1 MVSLAKNII
10 MQKYRAVI
18 IDDEEDS
25 RSNTRNM
32 IQNYCAEIEIV
43 GEADNGP
50 DGKLMIQELKP
61 HVVFLDINMP
71 GMNGFQMLEG
81 IYNRD
86 FCVIF
91 LTAYSEH
98 GITAV
103 KAGAIDYLLK
113 PLMLSELQNA
123 VRKVVQHYESKGVAT
138 SSPKAEENKNLV
150 LINHS
155 KGFTLVDFK
164 DIVWL
169 EASDNYT
176 NLYLNGQKKIIA
188 SKTLKEFEAILPESD
203 FFRVHRSALI
213 NFNYVKEYSNHEGGE
228 VILSDGTHV
237 QVSKARIHEFSD
249 YIKNKSISPK

>member
-1 MVSLAKNII
+1 

-25 RSNTRNM
+25 RSNTRSM
-32 IQNYCAEIEIV
+32 LQQYCAEIEIV

-50 DGKLMIQELKP
+50 EGKLKIQELKP
-61 HVVFLDINMP
+61 QVVFLDINMP

-81 IYNRD
+81 IYERD

-91 LTAYSEH
+91 ITAYSEH

-113 PLMLSELQNA
+113 PLMLSELQA
-123 VRKVVQHYESKGVAT
+123 AIKKVAQHYENKTNT
-138 SSPKAEENKNLV
+138 SGQKPEQDKNLV

-155 KGFTLVDFK
+155 RGFTLVDYK

-169 EASDNYT
+169 EANDNYT
-176 NLYLNGQKKIIA
+176 NLFLNGQKKIVA
-188 SKTLKEFEAILPESD
+188 SKTLKEFEAILPDTE
-203 FFRVHRSALI
+203 FFRIHRSALI
-213 NFNYVKEYSNHEGGE
+213 NINYVKEYSNNEGGE
-228 VILSDGTHV
+228 VILSEGTHV
-237 QVSKARIHEFSD
+237 QVSKARIQEFSEFL
-249 YIKNKSISPK
+249 KTKSVSPK

>member
-1 MVSLAKNII
+1 
-10 MQKYRAVI
+10 MQKYTAVI

-25 RSNTRNM
+25 RSNTRSM
-32 IQNYCAEIEIV
+32 LKNYCSEIEVI
-43 GEADNGP
+43 GEAASGP
-50 DGKLMIQELKP
+50 EGKIKIQELKP

-86 FCVIF
+86 FCVVF

-103 KAGAIDYLLK
+103 KAGATDYLLK
-113 PLMLSELQNA
+113 PLMLSELQVA
-123 VRKVVQHYESKGVAT
+123 IRKVVQHYDSKPIVAGKT
-138 SSPKAEENKNLV
+138 EADKNIV
-150 LINHS
+150 LISHS

-176 NLYLNGQKKIIA
+176 CLFLNGQKKIVA
-188 SKTLKEFEAILPESD
+188 SKTLKEFEAILPTNY
-203 FFRVHRSALI
+203 FFRIHRSALI
-213 NFNYVKEYSNHEGGE
+213 NVNYVKEYSSSEGGE

-237 QVSKARIHEFSD
+237 QVSKARIQEFSEF
-249 YIKNKSISPK
+249 IKTKSVSPK

>member
-1 MVSLAKNII
+1 
-10 MQKYRAVI
+10 MQKYTAVI

-25 RSNTRNM
+25 RSNTKSM
-32 IQNYCAEIEIV
+32 LQNYCSEIEVI
-43 GEADNGP
+43 GEAASGP
-50 DGKLMIQELKP
+50 EGKTKIQELKP

-86 FCVIF
+86 FCVVF

-103 KAGAIDYLLK
+103 KAGATDYLLK
-113 PLMLSELQNA
+113 PLMLSELQGA
-123 VRKVVQHYESKGVAT
+123 IRKVVQHYESKPVTAAGKT
-138 SSPKAEENKNLV
+138 DDKNIV
-150 LINHS
+150 LISHS

-176 NLYLNGQKKIIA
+176 NLFLNGQKKIVA
-188 SKTLKEFEAILPESD
+188 SKTLKEFEAILPTND
-203 FFRVHRSALI
+203 FFRIHRSALI
-213 NFNYVKEYSNHEGGE
+213 NVNFVKEYSNNEGGE

-237 QVSKARIHEFSD
+237 QVSKARIQEFSEF
-249 YIKNKSISPK
+249 IKTKSVSPK

>member
-1 MVSLAKNII
+1 MER
-10 MQKYRAVI
+10 YRAVI

-32 IQNYCAEIEIV
+32 IENYCSEIEIV
-43 GEADNGP
+43 GEAENGP
-50 DGKLMIQELKP
+50 EGKKKIQELKP

-103 KAGAIDYLLK
+103 KSGATDYLLK
-113 PLMLSELQNA
+113 PLMLSELQGA
-123 VRKVVQHYESKGVAT
+123 IKKVVAHYEAKGQGAAA
-138 SSPKAEENKNLV
+138 PAKAEENKNLV

-164 DIVWL
+164 DIIWL

-188 SKTLKEFEAILPESD
+188 SKTLKEFETILPDTE

-213 NFNYVKEYSNHEGGE
+213 NIKYVKEYSNHEGGE

-237 QVSKARIHEFSD
+237 QVSKARTQEFGDFIRTRSV
-249 YIKNKSISPK
+249 SPK

>member
-1 MVSLAKNII
+1 

-32 IQNYCAEIEIV
+32 IQNYCEEIEIV

-50 DGKLMIQELKP
+50 EGKKKIQELKP
-61 HVVFLDINMP
+61 QVVFLDINMP

-81 IYNRD
+81 IYQRD

-113 PLMLSELQNA
+113 PLMLGELQGA
-123 VRKVVQHYESKGVAT
+123 VRKVVQHYEEKPAT
-138 SSPKAEENKNLV
+138 AVPAKTEDNKNLV

-164 DIVWL
+164 DIIWL

-176 NLYLNGQKKIIA
+176 NLFLNGQKKIVA
-188 SKTLKEFEAILPESD
+188 SKTLKEFEAILPETD
-203 FFRVHRSALI
+203 FFRIHRSALI
-213 NFNYVKEYSNHEGGE
+213 NLHFVKEYSNHEGGE

-237 QVSKARIHEFSD
+237 QVSKARNQEFSEF
-249 YIKNKSISPK
+249 IKARSVSPK

>member
-1 MVSLAKNII
+1 
-10 MQKYRAVI
+10 MQKFQALI

-25 RSNTRNM
+25 RSNTRSM
-32 IQNYCAEIEIV
+32 LQNYCPEIEVI
-43 GEADNGP
+43 GEASSGME
-50 DGKLMIQELKP
+50 GKLKIQELKP

-103 KAGAIDYLLK
+103 KAGATDYLLK
-113 PLMLSELQNA
+113 PLMLSELQGA
-123 VRKVVQHYESKGVAT
+123 VKKVVQHYEAKSTTTAT
-138 SSPKAEENKNLV
+138 NPDVDKKVV

-155 KGFTLVDFK
+155 KGFTLVEFK

-176 NLYLNGQKKIIA
+176 NLYLNGQKKIVA
-188 SKTLKEFEAILPESD
+188 SKTLKEFETILPESE
-203 FFRVHRSALI
+203 FFRIHRSALI
-213 NFNYVKEYSNHEGGE
+213 NIAFVKEYSNNEGGE

-237 QVSKARIHEFSD
+237 QVSKARVQEFAEF
-249 YIKNKSISPK
+249 IKSKSVTPK

>member
-1 MVSLAKNII
+1 
-10 MQKYRAVI
+10 MQKYTAVI

-25 RSNTRNM
+25 RSNTRSM
-32 IQNYCAEIEIV
+32 LQNYCSEIEVI
-43 GEADNGP
+43 GEASSGP
-50 DGKLMIQELKP
+50 EGKTKIQELKP

-86 FCVIF
+86 FCVVF

-103 KAGAIDYLLK
+103 KAGATDYLLK
-113 PLMLSELQNA
+113 PLMLSELQGA
-123 VRKVVQHYESKGVAT
+123 IRKVVQHYESKPAT
-138 SSPKAEENKNLV
+138 TSAKTDDKNIV
-150 LINHS
+150 LISHS

-176 NLYLNGQKKIIA
+176 NLFLNGQKKIVA
-188 SKTLKEFEAILPESD
+188 SKTLKEFEAILPTSD
-203 FFRVHRSALI
+203 FFRIHRSALI
-213 NFNYVKEYSNHEGGE
+213 NVNYVKEYSNNEGGE

-237 QVSKARIHEFSD
+237 QVSKARIQEFSEF
-249 YIKNKSISPK
+249 IKTKSVSPK

>member
-1 MVSLAKNII
+1 
-10 MQKYRAVI
+10 MQKYRTVI

-32 IQNYCAEIEIV
+32 LQNYCPEIEVV
-43 GEADNGP
+43 GEAASGP
-50 DGKLMIQELKP
+50 EGKLKIQELKP
-61 HVVFLDINMP
+61 NVVFLDINMP

-103 KAGAIDYLLK
+103 KAGATDYLLK
-113 PLMLSELQNA
+113 PLMLSELQGA
-123 VRKVVQHYESKGVAT
+123 IRKVVQYYEANKIAT
-138 SSPKAEENKNLV
+138 PVGKEPADKNLV

-169 EASDNYT
+169 EANDNYT
-176 NLYLNGQKKIIA
+176 NLFLTGPKKIIA
-188 SKTLKEFEAILPESD
+188 SKTLKEFELILPTTE
-203 FFRVHRSALI
+203 FFRIHRSALI
-213 NFNYVKEYSNHEGGE
+213 NVNFVKEYSNNEGGE

-237 QVSKARIHEFSD
+237 QVSKARIQEFAEF
-249 YIKNKSISPK
+249 IKTKSVTPK